1 MKPKLLLEIAA
12 LLFAASLALFL
23 STRATSRLLADSPA
37 LLREV
42 QRLNELVTVKYT
54 IQKVVGLEE
63 QKQYLGSEKIL
74 LITQAKVL
82 AGIDLSQL
90 RAENIIVTKAKARL
104 IQLPPAKILYVVI
117 NEKETKVWDRQITWW
132 TPWLPYS
139 KDLEGRARQAAIEST
154 KQAAIDMGI
163 LTEAEKNAR
172 TSIQA
177 LLQAAGIEQVSFS
190 PPS

>member
-1 MKPKLLLEIAA
+1 MKPKLLLGIAA
-12 LLFAASLALFL
+12 LLFAASLAMFL
-23 STRATSRLLADSPA
+23 SSRATSRRLTDSPA

-90 RAENIIVTKAKARL
+90 RAENIIITKAKARL
-104 IQLPPAKILYVVI
+104 IQLPPAKILHVVI
-117 NEKETKVWDRQITWW
+117 DEKETKVWDRQITWW